1 MAATETIDQPLVT
14 ADGTPLK
21 VSLQRSLRRNKLRA
35 AILVL
40 PPFLFLLLIFIIPIG
55 DLLLRSVDDKLIN
68 ETLPRTFAEF
78 EKWDGKELPGESM
91 YEAMYLDVTEA
102 PKLALGRASTRMNY
116 ELSGWRSLIKKSGR
130 KFKKIEG
137 PPYKDAMVEVDK
149 RWGDVEYWQALGAM
163 KDAYTLGYY
172 WNAIDRR
179 YDADKNV
186 VRQDEK
192 RRVYVTL
199 WWRTFLVSVMV
210 TGFCLLLGYPVAHLL
225 ATLPLRHSNILMI
238 CVLMPF
244 WTSLL
249 VRIVAWMIMLQQQG
263 VVNDIL
269 VAIGIISDEGRLAMM
284 YNFTGT
290 IIVMTQILLPFMI
303 LPIYSVMKTISPNY
317 MKAAQ
322 NLGANPARA
331 FIRVYMPQ
339 TLAGVGAGV
348 LLVFIVAI
356 GYYITPELV
365 GGKDGRLIGN
375 MVAYHMKST
384 LNWGLAASMGVILL
398 AGILVLYWIYDKIV
412 GIDNMKMG

>member
-40 PPFLFLLLIFIIPIG
+40 PPFLFLLFIFIIPIG

-68 ETLPRTFAEF
+68 ETLPRTFVEF
-78 EKWDGKELPGESM
+78 EEWDGTELPGEPM
-91 YEAMYLDVTEA
+91 YEAMYLDITEA
-102 PKLALGRASTRMNY
+102 PKLSLGRASTRMNY

-137 PPYKDAMVEVDK
+137 PPYKDAMIEVDK

-186 VRQDEK
+186 VQQDEK

-199 WWRTFLVSVMV
+199 WWRTFLVSIMV

>member
-40 PPFLFLLLIFIIPIG
+40 PPFLFLLFIFIIPIG

-68 ETLPRTFAEF
+68 ETLPRTFVEF
-78 EKWDGKELPGESM
+78 EEWDGTELPGEPM
-91 YEAMYLDVTEA
+91 YEAMYLDITEA
-102 PKLALGRASTRMNY
+102 PKLSLGRASTRMNY

-137 PPYKDAMVEVDK
+137 PPYKDAMIEVDK

-199 WWRTFLVSVMV
+199 WWRTFLVSIMV

-331 FIRVYMPQ
+331 FIRRASAPACCSSSSWRSA
-339 TLAGVGAGV
+339 T
-348 LLVFIVAI
+348 
-356 GYYITPELV
+356 TS
-365 GGKDGRLIGN
+365 RR
-375 MVAYHMKST
+375 S
-384 LNWGLAASMGVILL
+384 WSAART
-398 AGILVLYWIYDKIV
+398 AA
-412 GIDNMKMG
+412 